1 MLQEYILLIYLS
13 IYLPLYT
20 CHGYMHMHVH
30 VCICMYVYIY
40 IYMYIYT
47 YICMYLCMYVGMY
60 VCMCLYI
67 YIYIY
72 MHTYIYIYIYTH
84 TSLCIREETQL
95 TKFKPQRACM
105 SNPVF
110 SSWSVFVNVSKPS
123 LLHGILR
130 RVPEP
135 DCRSSVCTF
144 ILLDVKLATPTS
156 QAEK

>member
-13 IYLPLYT
+13 TYLPLYT
-20 CHGYMHMHVH
+20 CTGI
-30 VCICMYVYIY
+30 CICMYMYVYVCMYIY
-40 IYMYIYT
+40 IYVYIYT

-60 VCMCLYI
+60 VCMHVFI
-67 YIYIY
+67 YIYI
-72 MHTYIYIYIYTH
+72 HTYIYIYTH